1 MWIPY
6 IHCRVSRARLSAGN
20 RGREPHE
27 YWWNIVSYLLSGV
40 ESNLNFKQIF
50 VNKKKWN
57 VKSPSKNAGFNFS
70 QKKDKNLVHVFL
82 RSAYMYFV
90 KLFITEIAIFKTNGY
105 IYSHRLKSTVNVII
119 HRDNTVIKITK
130 IKNSLAH
137 VGTRT
142 QDPQIKS
149 LMLYRLSYAGF
160 LKSRK

>member
-50 VNKKKWN
+50 VNIKKWN
-57 VKSPSKNAGFNFS
+57 VKSLSNNAGFNYS
-70 QKKDKNLVHVFL
+70 RQDLPL
-82 RSAYMYFV
+82 RSMSSCDQHACIS
-90 KLFITEIAIFKTNGY
+90 LFKTNGY

-160 LKSRK
+160 FKLMK